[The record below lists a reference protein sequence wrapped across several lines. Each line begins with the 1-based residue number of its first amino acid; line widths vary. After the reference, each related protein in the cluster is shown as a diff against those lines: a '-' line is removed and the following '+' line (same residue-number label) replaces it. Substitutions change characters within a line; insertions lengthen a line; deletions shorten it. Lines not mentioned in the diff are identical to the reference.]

1 MRLLEGKTALITG
14 ASSGIG
20 QGIAKRFAEEGA
32 RVVINYI
39 GSSDGAETTL
49 GMVREAGSDGVIAQ
63 ADVTRLEELDGLVD
77 AGYEHFG
84 GLDILVNNAGM
95 EKKAP
100 FAEVTE
106 EDYDKV
112 LAVNLKGPFF
122 LTQYFVRRLLEEKK
136 SGRVINIS
144 SVHEEMAFPNFTSY
158 CMSKGGMRM
167 MTRNLA
173 VELGPVGITINNIAP
188 GAIETPINTSLLNDK
203 PKLEALLGNIPL
215 HRLGKVEDVAAM
227 AAFLG
232 SDGAGYVTGA
242 TFVVDG
248 GLMRNYHEQ

>member
-1 MRLLEGKTALITG
+1 MRLLEGKIALITG

-39 GSSDGAETTL
+39 GHADGAEATL
-49 GMVREAGSDGVIAQ
+49 KMVREAGSDGVIAQ
-63 ADVTRLEELDGLVD
+63 GDVTRLEELGGLVD

-203 PKLEALLGNIPL
+203 PKLEALLKNIPL
-215 HRLGKVEDVAAM
+215 HRLGQVEDVAAM